1 MESQTGFR
9 GQPSFREEERQV
21 IVRACDMCRKKKIR
35 CEPTTQGCAQ
45 CTKYCTRCHFT
56 PIAMRRKPRRPAGFK
71 YIAQLEE
78 RLSEVESFLGDKSLR
93 KPTVPDNSS
102 RKEQTTST
110 VSLNTAALITSS
122 NESNPWMPMSESQ
135 IPSPEQT
142 SNLGFNLGVAFRA
155 HDYGEP
161 DLSTLGGYI
170 IDPPD
175 VSLWP
180 HPAPELRPVS
190 LPARQQLPI
199 KAVALELIKET
210 FSNYNRF
217 LPLFNEEDFLREFQ
231 LKYSTSNPGDA
242 GWWACLNVVLS
253 IAHRLRAL
261 RTLDPTHENILACG
275 YIQNALGVIS
285 ELNVSNRSLSAV
297 QALVGMACIL
307 QGTPNPEPASM
318 LVAAALRLAQAMNL
332 HRECSDPALTKSQA
346 EIRRRVFWKVYVL
359 DKDISLRTGRPFSQ
373 DDDDM
378 DVRLPSNTS
387 LEPCNVDLFNY
398 RIGLAVIQG
407 QVYKQ
412 LYSIRAGRQA
422 ETQRAIAAQ
431 ELSSLLSYWKSN
443 AQLESPE
450 DSTMLSG
457 CQISGEMIHKVVL
470 RLTYIHC
477 LTMIDRHL
485 PATAGS
491 PSDQEL
497 SRSELLLPPGSL
509 CLAESRKAIR
519 LIEAIP
525 QGDCACAWM
534 LLHAFFAA
542 ASSMLY
548 NLTQNPMS
556 PNALSDLHLVKPFLR
571 LLETLVKDPR
581 TASRSEELRRMHR
594 TCNSLNNEAKKAVQL
609 FSLRSTASF
618 T

>member
-1 MESQTGFR
+1 
-9 GQPSFREEERQV
+9 
-21 IVRACDMCRKKKIR
+21 
-35 CEPTTQGCAQ
+35 
-45 CTKYCTRCHFT
+45 
-56 PIAMRRKPRRPAGFK
+56 MRRKPRRPAGFK
-71 YIAQLEE
+71 YIAELEE
-78 RLSEVESFLGDKSLR
+78 RLLEVESFLGDKSLR

-102 RKEQTTST
+102 RKEQTTSA
-110 VSLNTAALITSS
+110 VSLNTAALITSH
-122 NESNPWMPMSESQ
+122 NESNQWMPMSESQ
-135 IPSPEQT
+135 IPFP
-142 SNLGFNLGVAFRA
+142 A

-161 DLSTLGGYI
+161 DLTTLGGYI
-170 IDPPD
+170 IDPLAG
-175 VSLWP
+175 SLWP

-190 LPARQQLPI
+190 LPARQQLPT

-210 FSNYNRF
+210 FNNYNRF
-217 LPLFNEEDFLREFQ
+217 LPLFDEEDFLREFQ

-261 RTLDPTHENILACG
+261 RTLDPAHENFLAFG
-275 YIQNALGVIS
+275 YIQNALSVVS
-285 ELNVSNRSLSAV
+285 ELNVSNRSLSVV

-318 LVAAALRLAQAMNL
+318 LVAAALRLAQAMDL
-332 HRECSDPALTKSQA
+332 HRECSDPDLTKSQA
-346 EIRRRVFWKVYVL
+346 ETRRRVFWKVYVL

-387 LEPCNVDLFNY
+387 LETCNVDLFNY

-412 LYSIRAGRQA
+412 LYSIRAGRQS

-431 ELSSLLSYWKSN
+431 ELSSLLSYWKSS

-450 DSTMLSG
+450 DSTVL
-457 CQISGEMIHKVVL
+457 SGEMIHKVVL

-485 PATAGS
+485 PPTARS
-491 PSDQEL
+491 PSDLEL
-497 SRSELLLPPGSL
+497 GRSELLLPPGSL

-525 QGDCACAWM
+525 QGDCSCVWM

-548 NLTQNPMS
+548 NLTQNPTS

-571 LLETLVKDPR
+571 LLETLTRDPR
-581 TASRSEELRRMHR
+581 TRSRSEELGRMHR

-609 FSLRSTASF
+609 FSLTSTASLK
-618 T
+618 